1 MQASLLLAA
10 RQEFIYP
17 PESEN
22 TMKCLFVY
30 RTASLDITDPM
41 GIMCLIA
48 AVKKAGHE
56 SDLMLTNLE
65 KNLFQSVKDYKPD
78 VIAFS
83 VTSGSETYYL
93 ELIKHLRQHVQ
104 FVSVMGGPHPT
115 FFPEIIEQEGVD
127 IICRGEGDEA
137 LVELLDRMKSGKDYS
152 DVKNLWIKKN
162 GQVIKNPMRP
172 LIHDLDSLPFPD
184 RASFLKY
191 YAYAHSSVKH
201 FLASR
206 GCPYDCTYCFNH
218 MLKKVYKEETGDTHY
233 CRMRSVENV
242 IKEVEYVRDNYPLK
256 IVYFHDDLFIMNRK
270 WLKEF
275 SAAYK
280 ARIGL
285 PMICYVRANLV
296 DEEVAKCLSEA
307 NCITIAMGVESG
319 NENIRRTVL
328 KREMTNDQIIK
339 AADLFHKYG
348 ISIMTQNMVGLP
360 EESIDNAYETIDLNR
375 RVKPAYA
382 WVSIFQPYPRTE
394 MHRYCIEKGYLDPT
408 HIQHA
413 SYQVESPINKGLTK
427 REFENLHKFFALS
440 VESGFIRKI
449 SRKLIRW
456 PNNILFNVMY
466 RAFKGYTHIF
476 RLKMSSGEIGFIGY
490 IWDLI
495 LYKIRRAMGTTY

>member
-1 MQASLLLAA
+1 M
-10 RQEFIYP
+10 R
-17 PESEN
+17 
-22 TMKCLFVY
+22 CLFVY

-48 AVKKAGHE
+48 AAKRAGHE
-56 SDLMLTNLE
+56 ADLLLTNLE
-65 KNLFQSVKDYKPD
+65 KDLFRSVREYRPA

-83 VTSGSETYYL
+83 VTSGSEAYYL
-93 ELIKHLRQHVQ
+93 ELIRRLRRHVS
-104 FVSVMGGPHPT
+104 FLAIMGGPHPT
-115 FFPEIIEQEGVD
+115 FFPEIIEEAEVD
-127 IICRGEGDEA
+127 IICRGEGDAA
-137 LVELLDRMKSGKDYS
+137 LVELLDRLQAGADYS
-152 DVKNLWIKKN
+152 DVRNLWVKKD

-172 LIHDLDSLPFPD
+172 FIHDLDTLPFPD

-206 GCPYDCTYCFNH
+206 GCPYDCAYCFNH
-218 MLKKVYKEETGDTHY
+218 MLKKIYKEETGDRHY
-233 CRMRSVENV
+233 CRMRSVNNV
-242 IKEVEYVRDNYPLK
+242 VEEVDQVRRKYPLK

-296 DEEVAKCLSEA
+296 DEEVVQCLKEA
-307 NCITIAMGVESG
+307 NCITIAMGIESG
-319 NENIRRTVL
+319 NETLRKTVL
-328 KREMTNDQIIK
+328 KRDMSNEQIIR

-360 EESIDNAYETIDLNR
+360 EETVDNAYETIDVNI
-375 RVKPAYA
+375 RVKPSYA

-394 MHRYCIEKGYLDPT
+394 MHRYCIEKGYLDAS
-408 HIQHA
+408 HVQHA

-427 REFENLHKFFALS
+427 REFENLHKFFALV
-440 VESGFIRKI
+440 VEHPSLRRL
-449 SRKLIRW
+449 SRRLIRW
-456 PNNILFNVMY
+456 PNNIVFNVIY

-476 RLKMSSGEIGFIGY
+476 RLRMSSGEIGFIGY

-495 LYKIRRAMGTTY
+495 LYRIRRGLGKTY